1 MCGKRHRRASLADWL
16 IVAGLV
22 IALIALSGCAV
33 PVDTRGAATQTAGRC
48 KLMTYGEE
56 RGHVSFGLIPMAI
69 SAYNT
74 NQRRQE
80 IYDACL
86 AAGGGRETPAETLPS
101 APQ

>member
-1 MCGKRHRRASLADWL
+1 MAISGAA
-16 IVAGLV
+16 LV
-22 IALIALSGCAV
+22 LALSGCAV

-101 APQ
+101 VPQ

>member
-1 MCGKRHRRASLADWL
+1 MQ
-16 IVAGLV
+16 I
-22 IALIALSGCAV
+22 
-33 PVDTRGAATQTAGRC
+33 AGRC

-101 APQ
+101 VPQ